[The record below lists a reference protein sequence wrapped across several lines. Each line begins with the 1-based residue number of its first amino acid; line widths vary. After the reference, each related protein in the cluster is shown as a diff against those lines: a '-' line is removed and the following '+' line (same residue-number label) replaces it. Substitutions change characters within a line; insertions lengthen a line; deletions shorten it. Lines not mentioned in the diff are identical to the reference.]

1 MHLAMEHNPDI
12 ADRAFEPLVE
22 AAKGNARALLALAE
36 KAQQRSDP
44 ARAHDLAAQAM
55 ALEPDNAEIQAIGR
69 ALVARLVPGW
79 HARMVKDE
87 PRNAAFQRAIERAVE
102 PGKRVL
108 DIGSGSGLLAMM
120 AARAGAD
127 EVHSCELNP
136 AVAAIATEIV
146 ATNGYAGQITVHT
159 KNSRLLDTQADL
171 GGKADIIVSEIIAN
185 DLVSEHV
192 LPTML
197 DAARRL
203 AAPGAQFIP
212 RSGDICV
219 ALAYW
224 GNLEHR
230 YLGQECGFD
239 LQLFNRLRP
248 RRFAVQVT
256 DPTVDLRGVATDMFS
271 FDFSSTEEWTQRAAA
286 DLVSTGGPVNGVL
299 VWFRLQMDDVDS
311 FEMPFG
317 PDASSSW
324 AYEFFPFETAVEL
337 AAGDVVSMAA
347 TVAGNRLQMWQA
359 A

>member
-1 MHLAMEHNPDI
+1 MHLAMEHNHDI
-12 ADRAFEPLVE
+12 ADRAFAPLVE

-44 ARAHDLAAQAM
+44 GRAHDLAQQAM
-55 ALEPDNAEIQAIGR
+55 TLEPGNAEIQAIGS

-87 PRNAAFQRAIERAVE
+87 PRNAAFQQAIERAAE

-120 AARAGAD
+120 AARAGAS

-136 AVAAIATEIV
+136 AVAEVAREIV
-146 ATNGYAGQITVHT
+146 AANGYAAQVTVHA
-159 KNSRLLDTQADL
+159 KNSRLLDPQADL

-185 DLVSEHV
+185 DLVSEYV

-219 ALAYW
+219 ALACW

-239 LQLFNRLRP
+239 LQPFNRLRP

-256 DPTVDLRGVATDMFS
+256 DPTLEICGVATDMFS
-271 FDFSSTEEWTQRAAA
+271 FDFSSTEEWTQRASAQ
-286 DLVSTGGPVNGVL
+286 LVSTGGLANGVL
-299 VWFRLQMDDVDS
+299 VWFRLQMDDVGT

-317 PDASSSW
+317 PEASSSW
-324 AYEFFPFETAVEL
+324 AYEFFPFDTAVEL
-337 AAGDVVSMAA
+337 AAGDTVSMAA
-347 TVAGNRLQMWQA
+347 TVAGSRLHMWQA